1 MFNIEIE
8 NLKGETLEEKKG
20 LTVEQAMHELANYLD
35 GASYV
40 SKVTVFALLCLRVE
54 KYGTPGFFVTV
65 DSDENANAINS
76 ALIENDKPI
85 NL

>member
-1 MFNIEIE
+1 MLNIEIE
-8 NLKGETLEEKKG
+8 NLKGKTLETIKD
-20 LTVEQAMHELANYLD
+20 LTFEQAMNKLANYLD

-40 SKVTVFALLCLRVE
+40 SEKTSLASLCLRVE